1 VKSALRRAIASV
13 APAAPEEGVRVLLY
27 HAIDDPDPADRMGL
41 RVSREAFREQMQLLH
56 TAGYRVVPLTRILE
70 AAPPPDDLLTT
81 SRESREGRQ
90 SFSREIAITFD
101 DGYRSEMLAAE
112 TLKEFGFTATFFVV
126 PRFLDGAQQPEHYWE
141 HWPHMN
147 WGDLRALVEA
157 GFEIGAHSM
166 THPDL
171 TECGS
176 GRLID
181 EVAGVKEL
189 LERRLGRE
197 VVSFSYPYG
206 RHNAHVREAA
216 DRAGYRLACT
226 SRYGINTTWGSCY
239 NIARTEVT
247 GRDRPGDFRRKLQ
260 GRYDWLARWQDLR

>member
-1 VKSALRRAIASV
+1 
-13 APAAPEEGVRVLLY
+13 VRVLLY
-27 HAIDDPDPADRMGL
+27 HAIDEPDPADHMGL
-41 RVSREAFREQMQLLH
+41 RVSPEAFREQMQLLH

-70 AAPPPDDLLTT
+70 GAPL
-81 SRESREGRQ
+81 SA
-90 SFSREIAITFD
+90 FSREVAITFD
-101 DGYRSEMLAAE
+101 DGYGSEMRASE
-112 TLKEFGFTATFFVV
+112 TLKEFGYAATFFVV
-126 PRFLDGAQQPEHYWE
+126 PRFLDGVQQPEHYWE

-147 WGDLRALVEA
+147 WDDLRALVEA
-157 GFEIGAHSM
+157 GFDIGAHSM

-206 RHNAHVREAA
+206 RHNAHVRETA

-226 SRYGINTTWGSCY
+226 SRYGINTASGSCY
-239 NIARTEVT
+239 DVARTEVT
-247 GRDRPGDFRRKLQ
+247 GIDRRGDFRRKLQ
-260 GRYDWLARWQDLR
+260 GKYDWLARWQDLK